1 MNKIF
6 DFLKAINPDYRT
18 NTEVLF
24 GETVLHPMFPLTA
37 IVSLKNDSTA
47 LVDAKG
53 SQAPFAVFSLL
64 SFSFLYLNLSSYTLT
79 K

>member
-1 MNKIF
+1 
-6 DFLKAINPDYRT
+6 
-18 NTEVLF
+18 
-24 GETVLHPMFPLTA
+24 MFPLTA

-64 SFSFLYLNLSSYTLT
+64 SFSFLYLNLSSYTLQN
-79 K
+79 KERREEKEEKKIREVLMNPC